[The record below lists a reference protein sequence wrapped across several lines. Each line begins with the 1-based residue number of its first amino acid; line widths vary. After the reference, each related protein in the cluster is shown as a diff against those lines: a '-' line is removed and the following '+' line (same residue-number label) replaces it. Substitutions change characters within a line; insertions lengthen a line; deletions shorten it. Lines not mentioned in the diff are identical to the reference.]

1 MKRSRDILILG
12 IPILIGFFI
21 YFSCRTK
28 NLLYYQFI
36 PFRELLHVDAI
47 HESANKKC
55 VELLGIGGIG
65 DVVVF
70 SFPAALYAFSL
81 TYYFK
86 NRYYS
91 VCAPSGGIAR
101 LKVLA
106 SWTCLVTLF
115 PELLQMA
122 GILPGRFDLADVII
136 ALSAVFVA
144 IIL

>member
-1 MKRSRDILILG
+1 MKRVRDLFILG
-12 IPILIGFFI
+12 IPILAGFFI
-21 YFSCRTK
+21 YFSCRTN

-36 PFRELLHVDAI
+36 PFRELLRVDAM

-55 VELLGIGGIG
+55 LELLGIGGIG

-70 SFPAALYAFSL
+70 SLPAALYAFSL

-86 NRYYS
+86 KRYYS
-91 VCAPSGGIAR
+91 AFAPSGSTAR
-101 LKVLA
+101 LKVLV
-106 SWTCLVTLF
+106 SWTCLVALL

-122 GILPGRFDLADVII
+122 GILPGRFDLVDVMT

-144 IIL
+144 NIL

>member
-1 MKRSRDILILG
+1 M
-12 IPILIGFFI
+12 
-21 YFSCRTK
+21 
-28 NLLYYQFI
+28 
-36 PFRELLHVDAI
+36 
-47 HESANKKC
+47 HETANSKC
-55 VELLGIGGIG
+55 LELLGIGGIG

-86 NRYYS
+86 KRYYS
-91 VCAPSGGIAR
+91 ACAPSGSTAR

-106 SWTCLVTLF
+106 SWTCLVALL

-122 GILPGRFDLADVII
+122 GILPGRFDLVDVIT

-144 IIL
+144 NLL